1 MRERCTRIFE
11 ESHVPRQGERE
22 GCYFVGSAE
31 RERGFRR
38 ICELRKALAKGGAGL
53 WQEEQ
58 EVTTKGLSVD
68 YRIVRSEGS
77 GRMLF

>member
-1 MRERCTRIFE
+1 M
-11 ESHVPRQGERE
+11 
-22 GCYFVGSAE
+22 GSAE

-68 YRIVRSEGS
+68 YRIVRSGGS